1 MVEPTRA
8 QKDLLDPFELMA
20 YNLADFW
27 NKHMRWQAAL
37 YNSTVMVGFTLLAVA
52 RRVQVSGLEHA
63 QGLDYDRGVMILA
76 NHRTYYDYFT
86 IMSVMARKVE
96 KLKVE
101 RIMFPVR
108 SAFFY
113 ERPLGV
119 AVNMAMSGMAM
130 FPPIMRD
137 RAKKLWNEYAVARC
151 VDELEENATVLGF
164 HPEGRRH
171 AELGAFKVGRGKLG
185 IARIALEAENAQVMP
200 VFLTGITDDLLEEIR
215 RNWMEPERYPVFLA
229 FGPHVALDDLRGG
242 ANTPEIDRQA
252 VSRCMD
258 AITELA
264 EVCRKMAGFSDR
276 ETAEA

>member
-20 YNLADFW
+20 YNFADFW
-27 NKHMRWQAAL
+27 NKHMRRSSAL

-52 RRVQVSGLEHA
+52 RRVQVSGLENV
-63 QGLDYDRGVMILA
+63 QGLDYSRGVMILA

-86 IMSVMARKVE
+86 ILSVMARNVE
-96 KLKVE
+96 QLKVE

-113 ERPLGV
+113 ERPLGI

-137 RAKKLWNEYAVARC
+137 RAKKLWNEYAIARC
-151 VDELEENATVLGF
+151 IDELEENATVLGF

-171 AELGAFKVGRGKLG
+171 SELSSFKVGRGKLG
-185 IARIALEAENAQVMP
+185 IARIALEAETAQVMP
-200 VFLTGITDDLLEEIR
+200 VFLTGITNNMLEEIR

-229 FGPHVALDDLRGG
+229 FGPHVALDDLRG
-242 ANTPEIDRQA
+242 ATNVPEVERQA
-252 VSRCMD
+252 VNRCMD
-258 AITELA
+258 AISELA
-264 EVCRKMAGFSDR
+264 EVCRQMAGFAPH